1 MDEWT
6 GSAWLT
12 PGSGVAAVLIQG
24 TPGVA
29 FGEFGRKTHSGL
41 PPAVPHGRDGRCG
54 WREGLVLA
62 TKKPV
67 GCCDSTSTG
76 FRRGGKTAEEKEEG
90 VKTPL
95 SRELD
100 AFEFVGVPKGI

>member
-1 MDEWT
+1 VNW
-6 GSAWLT
+6 
-12 PGSGVAAVLIQG
+12 
-24 TPGVA
+24 
-29 FGEFGRKTHSGL
+29 SGL
-41 PPAVPHGRDGRCG
+41 VGQVG

-62 TKKPV
+62 TRKSV

-76 FRRGGKTAEEKEEG
+76 FRRGEKTAEEKEEG
-90 VKTPL
+90 VKPPL